1 MPKPINVLKADGT
14 LQPFEKRKIVGTCL
28 RLRATPEIAG
38 RVADMVESKV
48 YEGIPTKDVMRM
60 IFTYLK
66 RYRPS
71 VGSRL
76 DLRTAISLLRPKPDF
91 ELYVRMLL
99 REYGY
104 KVKPNT
110 MVPGRCIDH
119 EVDAI
124 AEKDGDVFYV
134 EVKHHFKAHTFTP
147 LGVFLE
153 AWATF
158 EDIIDGYRMG
168 RHNKRFN
175 RALVVTN
182 TKLSDYARRYAECK
196 KIGCI
201 SWDACLGTCLSHTD
215 LLDLEDMIEEKDLF
229 PVTLIRGLDMDA
241 AARLGD
247 AGILTL
253 RQLLESEDRNIR
265 KSTGLPLAMI
275 GELRDKA
282 ERILLK

>member
-1 MPKPINVLKADGT
+1 MPSPLNVLKANGT
-14 LQPFEKRKIVGTCL
+14 LQPFEKGKVVGTCL
-28 RLRATPEIAG
+28 RLRATPEVAHK
-38 RVADMVESKV
+38 VADMVESKIF
-48 YEGIPTKDVMRM
+48 EGIPTKEVMKL
-60 IFTYLK
+60 IFSYLRK
-66 RYRPS
+66 YRPS

-76 DLRTAISLLRPKPDF
+76 DLRSAISLLRPKPDF

-104 KVKPNT
+104 KVKPNS

-119 EVDAI
+119 EVDAT

-168 RHNKRFN
+168 RHKTRYN

-201 SWDACLGTCLSHTD
+201 AWDACLGTCLSHTD
-215 LLDLEDMIEEKDLF
+215 LLDLEDMVEEKDLF
-229 PVTLIRGLDMDA
+229 PITLIRGLDMDA
-241 AARLGD
+241 AARFGD
-247 AGILTL
+247 AGIVTL
-253 RQLLESEDRNIR
+253 RQLLEMDDRAIR
-265 KSTGLPLAMI
+265 KSTGLPLDMI
-275 GELRDKA
+275 EDLREKA
-282 ERILLK
+282 EKIILK